1 MPRSRKRGRRA
12 PGPSAGGEA
21 VTPDP
26 GGGAAPA
33 RRARGEERN
42 AEVRAGLEPLREGER
57 PGAVTVAAI
66 VAAALAVANLGLFLA
81 GVKVRGQNT
90 QAGGVILFAA
100 LMLVAAGGMWR
111 ARYWAV
117 LGFEALLGISLV
129 ISALSLVRASNL
141 LGVLVPVTVLSL
153 GGWLFWKLVRA
164 MARIQMPERT
174 PGGGR

>member
-1 MPRSRKRGRRA
+1 MPRSRKRGRRRPA
-12 PGPSAGGEA
+12 SPA
-21 VTPDP
+21 
-26 GGGAAPA
+26 GAAPPK
-33 RRARGEERN
+33 RVRGEARN
-42 AEVRAGLEPLREGER
+42 AEVRAGLEPLREGQR

-66 VAAALAVANLGLFLA
+66 VAAALAVANLVLFLA

-90 QAGGVILFAA
+90 QPGGVILFAA
-100 LMLVAAGGMWR
+100 LMLLAAGGMWR

-141 LGVLVPVTVLSL
+141 LGVLIPLAVLSL

-174 PGGGR
+174 PSGGRR